1 MLRWMKHSDK
11 TQLSMSDDSQ
21 NEFEIGRDT
30 LTEDAIELG
39 YPECLDREE
48 LSRWM
53 EQASLRDL
61 HSLLRKLNSLRTAFL
76 LDDAPS
82 LRRILLDKGSAHS
95 EFTNLNVLEKRLDN
109 VDDFVS
115 GDFGLIRV
123 DLLFPEFD
131 EIRDTVIDS
140 ISSSP
145 ESVWKK
151 AHSFLN
157 ENWTSPAGPSELDAL
172 TYVSRHG
179 DVRITSEQVRNILY
193 EWSTRTII
201 RGDGDEEL
209 ADRAIRGDLSVG
221 EIQSYWEEEHI
232 YPYYMWSPTDHEAV
246 VCDGV
251 VQRLSAE
258 FDVSEYEFWVSAS
271 SQEFKEGPVGELDQV
286 RGLIWMFW
294 TLFGDQELVEETS
307 DRTLKTWGWALENS
321 GREDK
326 APWVVFQG
334 IKDDGSPDLIDSVLI
349 ASSILY
355 SGSVVEE
362 FEITTETLSE
372 AKQFILEAQ
381 KRNGGWGRY
390 LTDSFSALATTMAA
404 WALHVS
410 DGHPDRVE
418 RALDRLSEEANA
430 GGAWSERRFPMI
442 TLTTAILELYHDFS
456 SSSSSYTTAVSS
468 SDSNDRRFKV
478 AFTFPGE
485 VRDTVRPVAQALA
498 SRMGEENIFYDEFHE
513 SELARIDLDLHLQ
526 KIYHNDSDLI
536 VPFFDENYDK
546 KEWTN
551 LEWRAVR
558 DLIKKRDSDRIMLFK
573 VGDFDV
579 PGIFSLDGY
588 IDTKSTSP
596 EELAE
601 LITERLEML

>member
-1 MLRWMKHSDK
+1 MKYLDK

-21 NEFEIGRDT
+21 KEFEIGRDT
-30 LTEDAIELG
+30 LNEDAIELG
-39 YPECLDREE
+39 YSECLDREE
-48 LSRWM
+48 LTRWT
-53 EQASLRDL
+53 EHASLREL

-76 LDDAPS
+76 LDSAPS
-82 LRRILLDKGSAHS
+82 LRGVLLDKDSAHS

-109 VDDFVS
+109 VDDFVR

-151 AHSFLN
+151 SNSFLN
-157 ENWTSPAGPSELDAL
+157 ENWTRPAGPNELDAL

-179 DVRITSEQVRNILY
+179 DVHITSEQVREILY
-193 EWSTRTII
+193 EWATRTII

-209 ADRAIRGDLSVG
+209 ADRATRGDLSVG
-221 EIQSYWEEEHI
+221 EIQSYWEENHV
-232 YPYYMWSPTDHEAV
+232 YPYYIWSPSDQETA

-258 FDVSEYEFWVSAS
+258 FDISEFEFWVSAS

-294 TLFGDQELVEETS
+294 TLFGDQELVEETP
-307 DRTLKTWGWALENS
+307 DRTLKMWGWALENS

-326 APWVVFQG
+326 APWVVLQG
-334 IKDDGSPDLIDSVLI
+334 IKDDGSPDMINSVLV

-362 FEITTETLSE
+362 FGITAETLSE

-404 WALHVS
+404 WALHVTA
-410 DGHPDRVE
+410 GHPDRVE
-418 RALDRLSEEANA
+418 RALDRLSEKANA
-430 GGAWSERRFPMI
+430 GGGWSDRYFPMI

-468 SDSNDRRFKV
+468 SDCGDRRFKV

-485 VRDTVRPVAQALA
+485 VRDTVRPVAQTLA
-498 SRMGEENIFYDEFHE
+498 SRMGEENIFYDEFYEH
-513 SELARIDLDLHLQ
+513 ELARIDLDLYLQ
-526 KIYHNDSDLI
+526 KIYHSDSDLI
-536 VPFFDENYDK
+536 VPFFNENYEN

-558 DLIKKRDSDRIMLFK
+558 DLIKKRDSDRIMPFK

-588 IDTKSTSP
+588 IHATDRSY